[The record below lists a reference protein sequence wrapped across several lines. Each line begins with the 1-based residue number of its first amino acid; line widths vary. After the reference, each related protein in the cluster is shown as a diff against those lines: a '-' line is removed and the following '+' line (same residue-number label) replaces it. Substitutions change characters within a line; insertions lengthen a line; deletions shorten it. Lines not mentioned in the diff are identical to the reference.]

1 MLVSLKTEK
10 PIGSAFFISK
20 ERRDTHVAD
29 ILLKRKL
36 KMKEGMSMNEKL
48 IINTNLLRKESEFRT
63 KSCVVEKAVAV
74 SHDEFD
80 NLKSHPLRDNDL
92 ITEHSE
98 MMFCDS
104 NDNYHCLLI
113 YDKEQGDGLLIESE
127 GSSYA
132 RYAQY
137 VPNAKLLYENHMQ
150 THLQELKFCC
160 PLEIN
165 REPECRYD
173 EEYEKISSYEA
184 SVYESEI
191 NRFIEDF
198 TMPEE
203 KERGLM
209 NWYDKGNSVDEK
221 VRSAFMSVEGRDGEL
236 VGVITAKI
244 YGQLTEEELE
254 EFRLYC
260 EGQLSDGV
268 GESLEQRP
276 IKTPDGDIYV
286 SFWNS
291 DESWSLQT
299 EDEMNEGQSEDM
311 TEEPDMGMTM

>member
-1 MLVSLKTEK
+1 
-10 PIGSAFFISK
+10 
-20 ERRDTHVAD
+20 
-29 ILLKRKL
+29 
-36 KMKEGMSMNEKL
+36 MNNKL
-48 IINTNLLRKESEFRT
+48 IINTNLLRKESEFKT
-63 KSCVVEKAVAV
+63 YTCVVEKAVPV
-74 SHDEFD
+74 PTEEFER
-80 NLKSHPLRDNDL
+80 LKHTPMCNNDL
-92 ITEHSE
+92 ISE
-98 MMFCDS
+98 NLNSMWYG
-104 NDNYHCLLI
+104 NGVHHCLLI
-113 YDKEQGDGLLIESE
+113 SDKQQGDGLLIESE
-127 GSSYA
+127 GAPYA

-137 VPNAKLLYENHMQ
+137 IPNAKLLYENHMQ
-150 THLQELKFCC
+150 NHLQELKFYC

-184 SVYESEI
+184 SAYKSEI

-209 NWYDKGNSVDEK
+209 NWYGKGNSVDQK
-221 VRSAFMSVEGRDGEL
+221 VRSAFMSVEERDGEL
-236 VGVITAKI
+236 VGVITAQI
-244 YGQLTEEELE
+244 YGQLTDEELE

-291 DESWSLQT
+291 DDNWSLQT
-299 EDEMNEGQSEDM
+299 EEEINSIQSEDL
-311 TEEPDMGMTM
+311 TDEPDIGMTM